1 MNSEFRSVAKSTL
14 SDEVSQRVA
23 KMIHEGVYEPG
34 DRLPA
39 ISEMASRFGVG
50 HPTLREALKKLEAL
64 GVVSIEHGSGVY
76 VQNSQDALLMSNP
89 IFAGDV
95 SKTMM
100 IDLIEARIPL
110 ELKSVGEAAQNATD
124 EDISRLEELL
134 EEAKQHMEDDAVLNQ
149 TNMAFH
155 REVAVAADNIVI
167 AQLLEVLSNLFE
179 QEQRTL
185 LDLHGSSEQDH
196 AEHRSILDAIRAQD
210 KELAQKRMREH
221 LEGVREIL
229 MQWDPDENPLS

>member
-23 KMIHEGVYEPG
+23 QMIHEGVYEPG

-76 VQNSQDALLMSNP
+76 VQNSRDALLMSNP

-95 SKTMM
+95 SKRMM

-110 ELKSVGEAAQNATD
+110 ELKSVGEAAQNATE
-124 EDISRLEELL
+124 EDINRLEELL
-134 EEAKQHMEDDAVLNQ
+134 NEAKQHMEDDAVLNQ

-196 AEHRSILDAIRAQD
+196 DEHRSILDAIRAQD